1 VNPRVQG
8 TRWKESQGTGCVRV
22 HTKEREGEGEGDRK
36 PAGEGIAAGA
46 EVGRMARVENA
57 G

>member
-1 VNPRVQG
+1 MQG

-22 HTKEREGEGEGDRK
+22 HTKEREGEGEGDTK